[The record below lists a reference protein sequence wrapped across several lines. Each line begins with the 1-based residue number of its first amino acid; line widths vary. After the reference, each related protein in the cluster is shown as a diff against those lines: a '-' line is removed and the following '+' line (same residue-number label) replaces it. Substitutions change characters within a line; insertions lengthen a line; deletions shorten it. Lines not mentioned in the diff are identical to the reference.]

1 MESTQHGWKALHHWA
16 AGKAAALLCLLLLLS
31 GVLNVRT
38 AAADT
43 GRQVLVISSYS
54 YDLDI
59 VPLELEGIQESLSK
73 DVEVKYLFM
82 DSLNLAPAVAEQTL
96 RSRLESSHP
105 LPGYDAV
112 LVADDAA
119 LQFVMKYRDVYFKNI
134 PLVFLGV
141 NSRKTARQA
150 AQMPDVTGITE
161 DIPFRETIQLAQ
173 KLRPNARNVVMIH
186 DDSVTSQSL
195 VRQYYELATVFPDL
209 MLQDLDASTL
219 TEQRL
224 REDMA
229 RYGDGDILIFSTMG
243 HDGEGRGYSYRQATA
258 LLESMTDQPLLTVNQ
273 AAVGSGVLGGYV
285 IPYDRMASRAGD
297 MVLEILNGQSAS
309 SIPVESM
316 PAYPLF
322 DKNLVKKLGIPTHL
336 LPKETEYVND
346 EPGFWQLYWR
356 TGLVALLVIGIL
368 ILLVMVLSMDNRKGH
383 REAGELRSR
392 EGRLRD
398 LMNMVPG
405 GIGCFSVDREG
416 QITVLDL
423 NDAFFRMLEDPD
435 RESMDGIMVDPI
447 SFFYPDDQEAILQIL
462 RRAREEA
469 GGEFEGRYRFRK
481 KDGTYLWIA
490 IHAALAEEK
499 DGKQTYYAS
508 FSDVDAQQRTQQQ
521 LAESEDSMRAAMA
534 HAGMRYWE
542 YDPEHHTAR
551 HDRRT
556 VDLFG
561 VPEWMEN
568 YPDSWMKLGI
578 TLDSEAWKARE
589 AYRMIDEGA
598 AEMAVEVRN
607 RLPSGEVRW
616 ESIRL
621 TALYDSWGRR
631 VRVLGTAVDVTEQH
645 GSIQRYHRQME
656 QFQQMLPNTVVSFF
670 LNLTKNTCVPG
681 ASRYSDLVE
690 RMDGTADSLF
700 ARMRDRAVTPE
711 QGAALY
717 ERINRKA
724 LLSAYDRGTNLLT
737 LERYSRVGRR
747 NRWLSVR
754 VNMTKN
760 PTTGDVEA
768 VIYSFDID
776 TQKATEQIMSSLIRK
791 NYILLCRIDA
801 ESNTGRIF
809 TRKGSREAV
818 REVSNVQ
825 KVLWDILRRDY
836 VGNDVDDFLHKNE
849 IPEVCRRIEG
859 QEEYVLYADMR
870 GKNGQIRRMRNSY
883 TWLDRESHV
892 LGYTME
898 DVTDAFEEEYRHN
911 QELQKALEDA
921 RAASRAKSDFL
932 SNMSHEIRTP
942 MAAILGL
949 SQLAAQKT
957 SDESLREDLRRILS
971 SGEYLLGLINDVLD
985 MSRIE
990 NGRLELHP
998 ENVNVGGFFRSV
1010 ADIMRT
1016 RIEEKHIQFHLDLSG
1031 IAEQWVVIDR
1041 MRMQQIYVNLL
1052 SNAVKYSDAGTE
1064 ITCSVVHVPCGTD
1077 RVTATIVIRDQG
1089 CGMSPEF
1096 LERMFRPFEQEH
1108 NRFTSYR
1115 AGTGLGLSIVK
1126 SLVDLMGG
1134 TISVKSKLDV
1144 GTEVTLTVSMP
1155 RGSEPVRDEELA
1167 AKAEEKKNNLLG
1179 RRVLLAEDHPIN
1191 TEIARRLLEKRG
1203 MQVEH
1208 AANGKL
1214 AVELYLNRE
1223 PWHFDMIL
1231 MDIRMPEMDGNQAA
1245 RAIRESGRPDAAEIP
1260 IVAMTANAF
1269 DTDRDASWDAGMN
1282 AHLSKPIRV
1291 QELYEVLGRLIR
1303 HQE

>member
-1 MESTQHGWKALHHWA
+1 MESTQHGWNALRHRA

-31 GVLNVRT
+31 GVMNVRA

-43 GRQVLVISSYS
+43 GWQVLVISSYS

-96 RSRLESSHP
+96 RSRLESSR
-105 LPGYDAV
+105 LLSGYDAV

-119 LQFVMKYRDVYFKNI
+119 LKFAMKYRDVYFKNI
-134 PLVFLGV
+134 PLVFLGI
-141 NSRKTARQA
+141 NSRETARQA

-161 DIPFRETIQLAQ
+161 NIPFRETIQLARE
-173 KLRPNARNVVMIH
+173 LRPNARNMVMIH
-186 DDSVTSQSL
+186 DDSATSQSL
-195 VRQYYELATVFPDL
+195 IRQYYELTKDFPDL
-209 MLQDLDASTL
+209 MLQDLDASVL
-219 TEQRL
+219 TGQQL
-224 REDMA
+224 RAYMA
-229 RYGDGDILIFSTMG
+229 RYDDGDILIFSTMN
-243 HDGEGRGYSYRQATA
+243 HDGEGRGYSYHQAA
-258 LLESMTDQPLLTVNQ
+258 ELLESMTDQPMFTVNQ
-273 AAVGSGVLGGYV
+273 AVVGSGMLGGYV
-285 IPYDRMASRAGD
+285 ISYDRMARRAGD
-297 MVLEILNGQSAS
+297 MVLEILGGQSAS

-316 PAYPLF
+316 PSYPLF
-322 DKNLVKKLGIPTHL
+322 DKNLVEKLGISARV
-336 LPKETEYVND
+336 LPEETEYVND

-356 TGLVALLVIGIL
+356 AGLVVLLVIAIL
-368 ILLVMVLSMDNRKGH
+368 ILLVMVLSMDNHRGH

-405 GIGCFSVDREG
+405 GIGTFTVNREG

-423 NDAFFRMLEDPD
+423 NDAFFRMLEDPG
-435 RESMDGIMVDPI
+435 REVLGSIMTDPI
-447 SFFYPDDQEAILQIL
+447 PFFYPDDRGPILQLL
-462 RRAREEA
+462 RRAHEDGEE
-469 GGEFEGRYRFRK
+469 EFEGRYRLQK
-481 KDGTYLWIA
+481 KGGTYLWVA
-490 IHAALAEEK
+490 IRAALAEEQGEK
-499 DGKQTYYAS
+499 RTYYAS
-508 FSDVDAQQRTQQQ
+508 FSDVDVQQRTQQQ
-521 LAESEDSMRAAMA
+521 LAESEDSMRVAMA

-542 YDPEHHTAR
+542 YDPERHTAR

-556 VDLFG
+556 VELFG

-578 TLDSEAWKARE
+578 TMDAEAWKLRE
-589 AYRMIDEGA
+589 AFRMIDEGA

-616 ESIRL
+616 ESVRL
-621 TALYDSWGRR
+621 TTLYDSWGRR

-656 QFQQMLPNTVVSFF
+656 QIQQMLPNAMMSFF
-670 LNLTKNTCVPG
+670 LNLTRNTCVPG

-690 RMDGTADSLF
+690 RMDGTADGLF
-700 ARMRDRAVTPE
+700 AQMRDRAVTLE

-717 ERINRKA
+717 ERVNRKA
-724 LLSAYDRGTNLLT
+724 LLAAYERGTNLLT
-737 LERYSRVGRR
+737 LERYSRVGGR

-754 VNMTKN
+754 INMTKN

-776 TQKATEQIMSSLIRK
+776 TQKATEQIMSSIIRK

-801 ESNTGRIF
+801 ESNTGRVF
-809 TRKGSREAV
+809 TRKGSREVV
-818 REVSNVQ
+818 REVNNVQ
-825 KVLWDILRRDY
+825 KVLWDTLRRDY
-836 VGNDVDDFLHKNE
+836 AGDDIDDFLHKNE
-849 IPEVCRRIEG
+849 IPEICRQIAER
-859 QEEYVLYADMR
+859 EEYILYADMR
-870 GKNGQIRRMRNSY
+870 GKNGQIRRMRSCY

-921 RAASRAKSDFL
+921 RAASRAKSEFL

-942 MAAILGL
+942 MNAILGL
-949 SQLAAQKT
+949 SQLAAEKT
-957 SDESLREDLRRILS
+957 SDEALREDLSRILS

-998 ENVNVGGFFRSV
+998 ENVNVGGFFRAV
-1010 ADIMRT
+1010 MNIMRP
-1016 RIEEKHIQFHLDLSG
+1016 RIEEKQIQFHLDLSG

-1064 ITCSVVHVPCGTD
+1064 ITCSVTHVPCGTD
-1077 RVTATIVIRDQG
+1077 RVISTIVIRDQG
-1089 CGMSPEF
+1089 CGMSQEF
-1096 LERMFRPFEQEH
+1096 LERMFRPFEQER

-1115 AGTGLGLSIVK
+1115 TGTGLGLSIVK

-1134 TISVKSKLDV
+1134 TILVKSELGV
-1144 GTEVTLTVSMP
+1144 GTEITLTLSAP
-1155 RGSEPVRDEELA
+1155 RGTEPAQDERLA
-1167 AKAEEKKNNLLG
+1167 ADAGEKKNTLLG
-1179 RRVLLAEDHPIN
+1179 CRVLLAEDHPIN
-1191 TEIARRLLEKRG
+1191 TEIARRLLEKKG

-1223 PWHFDMIL
+1223 PWYFDVIL

-1245 RAIRESGRPDAAEIP
+1245 RAIRRSGRPDAALIP

-1269 DTDRDASWDAGMN
+1269 EADREASRDAGMN

-1291 QELYEVLGRLIR
+1291 QEFYEVLDRLIGY
-1303 HQE
+1303 QK